1 MKVFGRK
8 PSDLRKTAVVV
19 LGALTVLV
27 AAVPAGLPAQLAG
40 AIAAAGLAVKAL
52 HLYLTNPSVA
62 DLIDSTDDVTS
73 GSS

>member
-8 PSDLRKTAVVV
+8 PSELRKTAVIV
-19 LGALTVLV
+19 LGAALVLV

-40 AIAAAGLAVKAL
+40 AIAAVGLAAKAL

-62 DLIDSTDDVTS
+62 ELIDSTDDTS
-73 GSS
+73 G